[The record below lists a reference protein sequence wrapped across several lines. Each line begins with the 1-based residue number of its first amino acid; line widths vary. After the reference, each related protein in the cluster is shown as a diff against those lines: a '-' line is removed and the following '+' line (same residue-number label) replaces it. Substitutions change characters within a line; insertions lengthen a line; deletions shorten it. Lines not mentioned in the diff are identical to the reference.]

1 MIEFI
6 LAELIPRLLL
16 QMSFLRCH
24 KFVSDRNLL
33 DAEKVLES
41 LTAEIRGVSDP
52 IVASYLRMYLVR
64 TAHQGA
70 VFDHFAIRRLSLLHD
85 LLSVFFST
93 SPQLASKIGRTNYK
107 VSIAILFL
115 NNK

>member
-1 MIEFI
+1 MIEFT
-6 LAELIPRLLL
+6 LAELVPRLLL
-16 QMSFLRCH
+16 QMCFLRCH

-41 LTAEIRGVSDP
+41 LTAEIRGVSNP

-64 TAHQGA
+64 TAHQGSR
-70 VFDHFAIRRLSLLHD
+70 FTHSEIMRLSLPHNF
-85 LLSVFFST
+85 LSVFFST

-107 VSIAILFL
+107 VS
-115 NNK
+115 